1 MMLRQILLGEKNP
14 PKPLRKRRKKSP
26 SVLWHEASDVKSRV
40 DHIVRTLNLTW
51 IHPERIFCFRSHAS
65 KARAYARIWG
75 LSQIWQ
81 QALETEP
88 AYCLEVLSENFD
100 KLSIDKKDEVLIHEL
115 VHIPETFSGS
125 LRPHMK
131 RGKWKFHDTVD
142 ELVAQY
148 KKASR

>member
-1 MMLRQILLGEKNP
+1 MLRQILLGTSQP
-14 PKPLRKRRKKSP
+14 PKRKPRKRRKKTH
-26 SVLWHEASDVKSRV
+26 SVRWHEATDVKQRV
-40 DHIVRTLNLTW
+40 DHIISSLNMTW
-51 IHPERIFCFRSHAS
+51 IAPERIFCFRSRAS
-65 KARAYARIWG
+65 KAKAYARIWG

-81 QALETEP
+81 QALQTDA

-100 KLSIDKKDEVLIHEL
+100 SLSQEKKDEVLIHEL

-142 ELVAQY
+142 DLVREY
-148 KKASR
+148 KKLQK

>member
-1 MMLRQILLGEKNP
+1 MLLRQILLGTKNP
-14 PKPLRKRRKKSP
+14 TKPVRRKRKKS
-26 SVLWHEASDVKSRV
+26 STVAWIEATDVKERV
-40 DHIVRTLNLTW
+40 DHIVQALNMSW
-51 IHPERIFCFRSHAS
+51 IHPERIFCFRSHSS
-65 KARAYARIWG
+65 KANAYARIWG

-81 QALETEP
+81 QALQTDA

-100 KLSIDKKDEVLIHEL
+100 KLSDDKKDEVLIHEL

-142 ELVAQY
+142 ELVAQFRRT
-148 KKASR
+148 K

>member
-1 MMLRQILLGEKNP
+1 MLRQIFLTKQP
-14 PKPLRKRRKKSP
+14 VSRTPKTRRKRARTQ
-26 SVLWHEASDVKSRV
+26 SVDWQEAMDVKVRV
-40 DHIVRTLNLTW
+40 ENIVRILDMHW
-51 IHPERIFCFRSHAS
+51 IDPERVFCFRSEKS

-81 QALETEP
+81 QALHTKA
-88 AYCLEVLSENFD
+88 AYCVEVLSENFD
-100 KLSIDKKDEVLIHEL
+100 DLSDAKKDEIIIHEL

-142 ELVAQY
+142 DLVATYQ
-148 KKASR
+148 KRR